1 MEIDKVAFEWPNTPD
16 RGYTMRVSYLKE
28 PNSGDALVEILKEGN
43 PERKLKGVC
52 LICADF
58 SHYFFI

>member
-1 MEIDKVAFEWPNTPD
+1 MEIDKVAFEGPNTP
-16 RGYTMRVSYLKE
+16 VSYLKE